1 MDEFTLNLTV
11 EVQQVGNGLA
21 IQTPVPLQCAY
32 TSGRWQAFC
41 ETPPVET
48 DRVNTLEEAII
59 AGARQA
65 AAELQGAVIERPLIV
80 ARITPDDIPEGM
92 FC

>member
-1 MDEFTLNLTV
+1 MDEFIVNLTV

-21 IQTPVPLQCAY
+21 IQTPVPMQFAY
-32 TSGRWQAFC
+32 ETGRWRAFC

-48 DRVNTLEEAII
+48 PKLESFEKAII

-65 AAELQGAVIERPLIV
+65 AAELQAAVIERPRVL

-92 FC
+92 FE